1 MKFSFSFSSRPKYHL
16 TKDGSD
22 ADSEG
27 DAPSFPRAL
36 EDASASWRVR
46 RAIPVPPA
54 VAIAIAI
61 SACTALIGVWC
72 GRHMMLDD
80 LCTRH
85 TVGSCAYLPIAL
97 SNRLSN
103 SNSNPVYHLAPILD
117 RVGVRYHEVQFD
129 GRFVQENEYR
139 SQPEAG
145 VTGPDEA
152 WEALGIGCK

>member
-1 MKFSFSFSSRPKYHL
+1 MKFSFGSRPKYHL
-16 TKDGSD
+16 TNVGSD

-27 DAPSFPRAL
+27 DAPPFSPAL
-36 EDASASWRVR
+36 EDASPSWRGR
-46 RAIPVPPA
+46 RAIPVLPA
-54 VAIAIAI
+54 VAITIAI

-72 GRHMMLDD
+72 GRHLMLDD

-85 TVGSCAYLPIAL
+85 TVGSCAHLPIAL

-103 SNSNPVYHLAPILD
+103 SNSNPVYHPAPILD
-117 RVGVRYHEVQFD
+117 RVDVRYHEVQFD
-129 GRFVQENEYR
+129 GRFVQENAYR

-145 VTGPDEA
+145 LPGVDEA